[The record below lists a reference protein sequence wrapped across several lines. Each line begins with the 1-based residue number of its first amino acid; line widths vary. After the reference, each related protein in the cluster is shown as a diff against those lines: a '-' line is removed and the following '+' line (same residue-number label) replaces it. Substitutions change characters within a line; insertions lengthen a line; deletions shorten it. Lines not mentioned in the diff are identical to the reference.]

1 VFGVTGTMVIDRSA
15 GRLYAVDVNSAVWAL
30 RLDTGK
36 VVRGWPVNVSS
47 ATGDFYWGGL
57 ALSRGWLYTGVASLC
72 DNGIWHGGIVAV
84 NVRHPRRTNRWLT
97 VSGPGLF
104 GGGIWGWGGVSID
117 DRSGVVYAATGNSQ
131 GSAREDAGYAEAV
144 VALSPTLAVQQYNQ
158 PLRTPCCITDR
169 DFGTTPVLI
178 HARGCPPQLVA
189 LNKNGDLFLYDR
201 GNIAAGPVQ
210 ALWVAANSAQ
220 SPLPLIGVPAFDP
233 ATRTL
238 VLMSPTT
245 PSTPGLRAGLQALT
259 LTSGCRF
266 VVRWSGWSDP
276 PNAYSPP
283 TIARGVVYF
292 GSGRNGFLRAF
303 RLSDGRQL
311 WNWRPSTQ
319 PIFAAPAVDRA
330 TVFFAGWDGNV
341 WAFKPGG

>member
-1 VFGVTGTMVIDRSA
+1 
-15 GRLYAVDVNSAVWAL
+15 
-30 RLDTGK
+30 
-36 VVRGWPVNVSS
+36 
-47 ATGDFYWGGL
+47 
-57 ALSRGWLYTGVASLC
+57 
-72 DNGIWHGGIVAV
+72 
-84 NVRHPRRTNRWLT
+84 
-97 VSGPGLF
+97 
-104 GGGIWGWGGVSID
+104 
-117 DRSGVVYAATGNSQ
+117 
-131 GSAREDAGYAEAV
+131 
-144 VALSPTLAVQQYNQ
+144 
-158 PLRTPCCITDR
+158 
-169 DFGTTPVLI
+169 
-178 HARGCPPQLVA
+178 
-189 LNKNGDLFLYDR
+189 
-201 GNIAAGPVQ
+201 
-210 ALWVAANSAQ
+210 
-220 SPLPLIGVPAFDP
+220 
-233 ATRTL
+233 
-238 VLMSPTT
+238 MSPTT